1 MLDTGTYGA
10 KVQSWKSA
18 NPRDLLRQIIEEN
31 RGADQPALLALTRER
46 LLAEDAIDHLEA
58 VIEYWFANNYRSLV
72 ERPSIAPRDV
82 KKAKAVRAAAV
93 ESVKAKVKDR
103 IVEEAQAMLLDIVT
117 LPSGKTL
124 RDSTGKD
131 CAKAGGW
138 LSKIAEKVGPKQR
151 VGSALSE
158 EEVRVVWKQAA

>member
-31 RGADQPALLALTRER
+31 RGADQPALLIMTRER
-46 LLAEDAIDHLEA
+46 LLASDAIEHLEA

-72 ERPSIAPRDV
+72 SEKPAPAV
-82 KKAKAVRAAAV
+82 KAKTKAVKAAAV
-93 ESVKAKVKDR
+93 AAVKTKVKER
-103 IVEEAQAMLLDIVT
+103 IVAEAQAMLLDIVT
-117 LPSGKTL
+117 LPSGKSL

-138 LSKIAEKVGPKQR
+138 LSRIAEKVGANQR
-151 VGSALSE
+151 VGKALSE
-158 EEVRVVWKQAA
+158 AEVRQVWKQSA

>member
-31 RGADQPALLALTRER
+31 RNADKPALLAITRDR
-46 LLAEDAIDHLEA
+46 LLAGDAVDHLEA
-58 VIEYWFANNYRSLV
+58 VIEYWFANNYHSLV
-72 ERPSIAPRDV
+72 ERPAPPPREAT
-82 KKAKAVRAAAV
+82 KATRAAAV
-93 ESVKAKVKDR
+93 KNVKEKVKTR
-103 IVEEAQAMLLDIVT
+103 ILEEAQAMLLDIVT
-117 LPSGKTL
+117 LPNGKSL

-138 LSKIAEKVGPKQR
+138 LSKLAEKVGPKQR
-151 VGSALSE
+151 VGATLSE
-158 EEVRVVWKQAA
+158 EEVRSVWKASA